1 LGQPAFVINPRLTP
15 LLCLIMLVVGCSDED
30 GGPKVTACQQMASTI
45 RLAETGVN
53 GDDWRP
59 HVIDLL
65 DRTDLSERMGN
76 AGVQVVI
83 AIDRHEESVSEE
95 SIAAYQGYLA
105 AYDAECP
112 PR

>member
-1 LGQPAFVINPRLTP
+1 
-15 LLCLIMLVVGCSDED
+15 M
-30 GGPKVTACQQMASTI
+30 
-45 RLAETGVN
+45 
-53 GDDWRP
+53 
-59 HVIDLL
+59 IDLL
-65 DRTDLSERMGN
+65 DRTDLSERMGS